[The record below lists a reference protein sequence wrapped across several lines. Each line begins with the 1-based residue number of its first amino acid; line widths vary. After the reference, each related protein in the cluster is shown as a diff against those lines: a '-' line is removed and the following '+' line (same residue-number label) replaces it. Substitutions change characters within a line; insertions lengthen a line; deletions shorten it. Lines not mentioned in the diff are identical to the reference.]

1 MNLPLWLVYEH
12 LCHLHHCRRTHRPA
26 TNSHPNTHH
35 PHHLSF
41 YYIELLEQK
50 VDLTATPRFATPEPS
65 RTDPNTPSALASTAQ
80 LLDAKTPGGAS
91 IDALPATPMVSVQR
105 EFCWLTN
112 PAPPAVEVIDG
123 RTILVEIG
131 RTMQYGCEA
140 RRRALNGEGG
150 NEFMTY
156 QLEVRD
162 GPNGSP
168 PLTYYTASPT
178 PLHR

>member
-1 MNLPLWLVYEH
+1 M
-12 LCHLHHCRRTHRPA
+12 
-26 TNSHPNTHH
+26 
-35 PHHLSF
+35 
-41 YYIELLEQK
+41 
-50 VDLTATPRFATPEPS
+50 DLTATPRLATPEPS

-162 GPNGSP
+162 GSNGSP

-178 PLHR
+178 LLHR